1 MNKTTIFAG
10 VAAGVVWYILGFL
23 FYGMS
28 GVMDGYMTDA
38 GAAVMLPDDSINHV
52 MLTLGHL
59 VLGIIFAAIY
69 SKWARGTHTFKH
81 GAELGVMI
89 ALFFVG
95 IALINIGVKNEMSTM
110 GYVVDSIFGI
120 VSMAIGGGVCALVFG
135 KMDD

>member
-28 GVMDGYMTDA
+28 GLMDGYMTEA
-38 GAAVMLPDDSINHV
+38 GAAVMLPEENINMILLIV
-52 MLTLGHL
+52 AHL
-59 VLGIIFAAIY
+59 VLGIVFAAIY

-81 GAELGVMI
+81 GAELGVMV
-89 ALFFVG
+89 ALFFIG
-95 IALINIGVKNEMSTM
+95 IALINISVKNEMSTM

-120 VSMAIGGGVCALVFG
+120 ISMAIGGGVCALVFG
-135 KMDD
+135 KMED